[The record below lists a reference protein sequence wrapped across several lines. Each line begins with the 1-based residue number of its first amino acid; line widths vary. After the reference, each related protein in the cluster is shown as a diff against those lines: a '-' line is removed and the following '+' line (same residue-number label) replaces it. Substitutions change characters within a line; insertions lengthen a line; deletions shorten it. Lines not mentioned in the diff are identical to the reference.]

1 MTATPLLQVA
11 GLPGQSAEAALEA
24 FIGWVSA
31 SGITLWPA
39 QEEALLE
46 IAAGSNVVLATPT
59 GSGKSLVALGAHVL
73 ALSNGRRSYY
83 TAPVKALV
91 SEKFFALTEAL
102 GAANVGLVTGDASVN
117 PGAPVVC
124 CTAEILANLAL
135 REGKAVDLGQ
145 VVMDEVH
152 YYGDPDRGWAWQ
164 VPMVELPQAQ
174 FILLSATLGDTTAL
188 RASLTRRTGRETVLV
203 QHADRPVPLRY
214 DYVLTPVHETVAELL
229 ETHQSPLYIVHSTQE
244 SAAERASALMSVPV
258 ATREQR
264 DAIAVLIGDRRFRT
278 KFGQTLSRWVR
289 HGIGVH
295 HAGMLPTYR
304 RLVEQLA
311 QAGLLQVVCGTD
323 TLGVGI
329 NLPLRTVVF
338 TALSKYDG
346 TRTRHYSAREFHQIA
361 GRAGRA
367 GFDTTGL
374 VLVEAPDHVI
384 ENERA
389 LAKVGDDPK
398 RRRGVR
404 RKPAPE
410 GFVSWDAKTMERL
423 INATPETLHSRM
435 RITSAMLLNLA
446 ARPGD
451 YFLHAWHLIRDND
464 EPIGRQRV
472 LLHRAIEL
480 HRALLRA
487 GVLEVLATPDELG
500 RTVRLTA
507 VLQADFALDRPLSSF
522 ALAAIE
528 LLDIESPGYPLDVLS
543 VLEATLEDPRQVL
556 AAQRKKAKGEAVA
569 MMKADGIEYDER
581 IELLEDI
588 TWPMPLAEL
597 LTGALDVYA
606 LSHPWVS
613 EAVLSPKSVARDMA
627 EQAMTFNEFTGAYGL
642 ARSEGLVLR
651 YLADAYRALR
661 RGVPD
666 EAKTEELR
674 DLTAWL
680 GELVRQVD
688 SSLLEEW
695 ESLRGGVPPVGTSEI
710 VVGADDRP
718 PPITANARA
727 FRVLVRNAIWR
738 RVELFARRRPD
749 LLEEIDAYPSWS
761 DALTDY
767 YLDYPLLETDADA
780 RGPAMLQIETSHDK
794 WLVRQVFADPEGD
807 HDWGI
812 TGEVDLAASDDA
824 GEVVLRV
831 LHVGPLSE
839 RPV

>member
-1 MTATPLLQVA
+1 MTLSDVLPPAGASPEQV
-11 GLPGQSAEAALEA
+11 LEA
-24 FIGWVSA
+24 FTGWVGA
-31 SGITLWPA
+31 QGITLWPA

-46 IAAGSNVVLATPT
+46 VAAGSNVVLATPT

-73 ALSNGRRSYY
+73 ALAAGRRSFY

-91 SEKFFALTEAL
+91 SEKFFALTDAL
-102 GAANVGLVTGDASVN
+102 GPDRVGLVTGDASVN
-117 PGAPVVC
+117 AAAPVIC

-135 REGKAVDLGQ
+135 RQGADAPVGQ

-152 YYGDPDRGWAWQ
+152 YYGDPERGWAWQ
-164 VPMVELPQAQ
+164 VPMLELPRAQ
-174 FILLSATLGDTTAL
+174 FVLLSATLGDTAAL
-188 RASLTRRTGRETVLV
+188 RADLTRRTGRPTVLV
-203 QHADRPVPLRY
+203 EGAERPVPLRY
-214 DYVLTPVHETVAELL
+214 DYVLTPVHETVTELL
-229 ETHQSPLYIVHSTQE
+229 ETHQSPLYVVHSTQE
-244 SAAERASALMSVPV
+244 AAAERASALMSVPV
-258 ATREQR
+258 ASREDR
-264 DAIAVLIGDRRFRT
+264 DRIAELIGDRRFRT

-289 HGIGVH
+289 HGVGVH

-338 TALSKYDG
+338 TSLTKYDG
-346 TRTRHYSAREFHQIA
+346 TRTRHLSAREFHQIA

-367 GFDTTGL
+367 GFDSSGL
-374 VLVEAPDHVI
+374 VVVEAPEHVI

-404 RKPAPE
+404 RKSPPE
-410 GFVSWDAKTMERL
+410 GFVNWGQPTFDRL
-423 INATPETLHSRM
+423 VAATPETLPSRM

-451 YFLHAWHLIRDND
+451 YFAHARHLLTDNH
-464 EPIGRQRV
+464 EPRMRQRALV
-472 LLHRAIEL
+472 RRAIQL
-480 HRALLRA
+480 HRALIRA
-487 GVLEVLATPDELG
+487 GVLERLTAPDAHG

-507 VLQADFALDRPLSSF
+507 ELQADFALDQPLSSF

-528 LLDIESPGYPLDVLS
+528 LLDRDAPTYALDVLS
-543 VLEATLEDPRQVL
+543 VLEATLDDPRQVL
-556 AAQRKKAKGEAVA
+556 QAQRRKARGDAVA
-569 MMKADGIEYDER
+569 QMKADGLEYDER
-581 IELLEDI
+581 VELVAEI
-588 TWPMPLAEL
+588 GWPMPLAEL

-606 LSHPWVS
+606 QRHPWVR
-613 EAVLSPKSVARDMA
+613 EAQLSPKSVARDLA
-627 EQAMTFNEFTGAYGL
+627 EQAMTFNEFTAAYGL

-688 SSLLEEW
+688 SSLLDEW
-695 ESLRGGVPPVGTSEI
+695 ERLRDGGSAPPEPGP

-718 PPITANARA
+718 PSVTANPRA
-727 FRVLVRNAIWR
+727 FRVLVRNALWR
-738 RVELFARRRPD
+738 RVELAALRRSD
-749 LLEEIDAYPSWS
+749 LLGELDPGLGAAGWAR
-761 DALTDY
+761 ALTGYFDEY
-767 YLDYPLLETDADA
+767 AVLGTGPDA
-780 RGPAMLQIETSHDK
+780 RGPALLHIETTPDR
-794 WLVRQVFADPEGD
+794 WRVRQVFDDPEGD
-807 HDWGI
+807 RDWGI
-812 TGEVDLAASDDA
+812 SAEVDLAASDDA

-831 LHVGPLSE
+831 SAVGPLTG
-839 RPV
+839 